1 MLSRADWFP
10 LFSVVGFISLKGTS
24 CRREGGG
31 SGEVVNIKDCKT
43 SLKKKYIYIYIY
55 ISSFFYEKIDD
66 NNYISVNKKRKKKGQ
81 RNL

>member
-1 MLSRADWFP
+1 MLSCADWFP
-10 LFSVVGFISLKGTS
+10 SFSVVGFISLKGTS

-43 SLKKKYIYIYIY
+43 SLKKIKIY

-66 NNYISVNKKRKKKGQ
+66 NNYISVNKKRKKKGE